1 MAFKLHKK
9 VLNAILSKRL
19 RTFIISSGFPIN
31 SAILSAFN
39 RLQEVAPAAP
49 YYMKGRHNK
58 ELVPFQPRM
67 IRFIIRCWH
76 SIKKQCGAVNKTST
90 LC

>member
-1 MAFKLHKK
+1 MIAT
-9 VLNAILSKRL
+9 VSRRIC
-19 RTFIISSGFPIN
+19 TFIISSYFPIN

-39 RLQEVAPAAP
+39 RLQEATPAAP

-76 SIKKQCGAVNKTST
+76 SIKKQSGAVNINIHPVLTH
-90 LC
+90 